1 MTIYNLC
8 IRCGQQ
14 RITIEEWKEEET
26 NGHTTKKSKT
36 ACPDQECQAKVDDML
51 LQKTKERERK
61 EIARQQR
68 LARIHQKQLE
78 IVANI

>member
-1 MTIYNLC
+1 MTIFNLC

-14 RITIEEWKEEET
+14 RVTVEEWEEEEA
-26 NGHTTKKSKT
+26 NGTKTRKSKT
-36 ACPDQECQAKVDDML
+36 ACPDKECQEKVDDML

-61 EIARQQR
+61 EVARQQR

-78 IVANI
+78 IVASI

>member
-1 MTIYNLC
+1 MIISNLC

-14 RITIEEWKEEET
+14 RITIEEWEEEET
-26 NGHTTKKSKT
+26 NGMTTRKSKT
-36 ACPDQECQAKVDDML
+36 ACPDKECQGKVDEML

-61 EIARQQR
+61 EVARQQR

-78 IVANI
+78 IVASI